1 MVINVLVLGH
11 KGLLGNMVHK
21 YLSKKDNINVMTID
35 PSLRWP
41 STEFKLAVKESTP
54 DFIVNCI
61 GAIHQKTSEFSVNYE
76 LPTWLDSLDY
86 KIIHPG
92 TDCEMDNDMY
102 GISKRT
108 AREFIVTNG
117 KNTRIIKTSIIGPE
131 LTTNYSLFN
140 WFLSNVDGS
149 KVNGFTDKFWN
160 GNTTLTW
167 AKICGQIIDG
177 WQNYPVETILTTDC
191 ISKYELLCVINKV
204 FNRNIDILP
213 ITTEKKDSCLTGV
226 WVSTIKQQLYELRD
240 FMYENS

>member
-1 MVINVLVLGH
+1 MAINVLVLGH

-35 PSLRWP
+35 SSLRWP
-41 STEFKLAVKESTP
+41 STEFKLAVKESTS

-108 AREFIVTNG
+108 AREFIITNG

-131 LTTNYSLFN
+131 LSTNYSLFN
-140 WFLSNVDGS
+140 WFLSHRDDET
-149 KVNGFTDKFWN
+149 VNGFTDKFWN

-167 AKICGQIIDG
+167 ATVCIDLINN
-177 WQNYPVETILTTDC
+177 WDDYEIETILTTEC
-191 ISKYELLCVINKV
+191 ISKYDLLCIINNV
-204 FNRNIDILP
+204 FNRKINIHP
-213 ITTEKKDSCLTGV
+213 ITTQRKDSCLSGIQK
-226 WVSTIKQQLYELRD
+226 STIQKQLYELKD
-240 FMYENS
+240 FMHENS